1 MNTPVSKSKLNR
13 GKETRGLRLITLES
27 LTWSFSCYGR
37 VTKGIQDSWKI
48 TMDASYFRIEL
59 KLSKSALFDNVNS
72 FEKKGE
78 LSMNN
83 WENE

>member
-1 MNTPVSKSKLNR
+1 M
-13 GKETRGLRLITLES
+13 
-27 LTWSFSCYGR
+27 
-37 VTKGIQDSWKI
+37 KGIQDSWKI